1 HSGCGFSV
9 TSGDGDNFRIGKLT
23 RELYFRNHWNAG
35 LAKFHHDRHRIRNT
49 RTLHNQVRVKQQRF
63 GVFAAFVSDVVKQ
76 QHLFV
81 IVPDFARIRYKDVKP
96 LLFTQNGRSYAA
108 FASAKYYESLHFS
121 AVSGLRWI

>member
-1 HSGCGFSV
+1 
-9 TSGDGDNFRIGKLT
+9 
-23 RELYFRNHWNAG
+23 
-35 LAKFHHDRHRIRNT
+35 RHRIRNT

-81 IVPDFARIRYKDVKP
+81 IVPDFARIRYKDVKT

-108 FASAKYYESLHFS
+108 FASAKYYESLHLS
-121 AVSGLRWI
+121 AVSGLRWIKSQAKFQQSRSEPRSCFRDSLSSGNGGVR